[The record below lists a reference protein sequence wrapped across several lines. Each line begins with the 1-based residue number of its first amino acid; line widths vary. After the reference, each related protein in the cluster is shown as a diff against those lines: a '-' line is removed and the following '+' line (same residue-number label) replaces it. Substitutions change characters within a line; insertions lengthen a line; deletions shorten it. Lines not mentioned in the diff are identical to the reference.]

1 MDKKMRAI
9 GAGVLVALWLT
20 LTAFAWL
27 KPAEETSKAERRKL
41 AQLPKLTVET
51 LLNGTYMDKFAD
63 YGVDQ
68 FPLRDAFRSIK
79 AIFQQKGLGQK
90 DNNGY
95 FVDGGYIV
103 KQTYPLQAG
112 SVNHALTVFN
122 GLHKT
127 YLENT
132 DCRIYYSVVPDK
144 GYYLSGYPTMDY
156 EALNQRLET
165 SLRWATAIDITDT
178 LALSDYYRTDT
189 HWRQECLED
198 TATAL
203 CRAMGAEPMGQ
214 LRKVKAADDFYGVY
228 YGHAAMPM
236 KPETMYRLEGAMLEG
251 VKAYDAT
258 GQELP
263 LYDEKKLAGD
273 DPYEMYLSG
282 NQPLVRIENPNATT
296 ERELVIFRDSFGSA
310 IAPLLLQSYK
320 TVTLL
325 DVRYMNPELIGQF
338 VTFDRQDV
346 LFLYSTLILNE
357 SATLRK

>member
-1 MDKKMRAI
+1 MNKKIRAI
-9 GAGVLVALWLT
+9 GAGVLVALWLGLT
-20 LTAFAWL
+20 LFAWL
-27 KPAEETSKAERRKL
+27 KPPTEASQAERRKL
-41 AQLPKLTVET
+41 AQLPKLTVDA
-51 LLNGTYMDKFAD
+51 LLDGSYMDKFAD

-68 FPLRDAFRSIK
+68 FPLRDTFRSVK
-79 AIFQQKGLGQK
+79 AIFQQKGLLQK

-103 KQTYPLQAG
+103 KQTYPLKQT
-112 SVNHALTVFN
+112 SVNHAITVFE
-122 GLHKT
+122 GLHKV
-127 YLENT
+127 YLEDS

-156 EALNQRLET
+156 QALEQQLEKK
-165 SLRWATAIDITDT
+165 LPWATAIDIKET
-178 LALSDYYRTDT
+178 LTLSDYYRTDT
-189 HWRQECLED
+189 HWRQECLGE
-198 TATAL
+198 TASVL
-203 CRAMGAEPMGQ
+203 CRAMGAEVPGQ
-214 LRKVKAADDFYGVY
+214 LTPVKATDRFYGVY
-228 YGHAAMPM
+228 YGHAALPM
-236 KPETMYRLEGAMLEG
+236 APEEMYLLEGPMLEG
-251 VKAYDAT
+251 VKVYDANRNPLELYQKEKLT
-258 GQELP
+258 GS
-263 LYDEKKLAGD
+263 

-282 NQPLVRIENPNATT
+282 NQPLVRMENPNATT